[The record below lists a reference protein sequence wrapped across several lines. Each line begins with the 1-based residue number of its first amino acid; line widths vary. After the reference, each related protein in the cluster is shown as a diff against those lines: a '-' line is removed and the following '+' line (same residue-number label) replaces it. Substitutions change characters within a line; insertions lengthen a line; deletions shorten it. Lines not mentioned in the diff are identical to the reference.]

1 MKESYRGHCAASE
14 HKNNPHHPHHPH
26 HFAVA
31 AVVIVLLASHAS
43 SAHPTGVRRRACLW
57 AICMREARAASR
69 GAEAHDRVEA
79 ISGERGLVRVAE
91 VHAHEQV
98 KLHVLAALSDLPV
111 DKVGVLRQPQ
121 CAQVIPIHHKLAPLR
136 PVLLP
141 PRRYVGHH
149 VFAGGV
155 GNELQSGIGT
165 FRGAPPRRDTRQ
177 QPRLGVVAAAG
188 DGAEESDQL
197 ARLAGIHVLLAVP
210 VALLDGHSG
219 VYPGLEPGRRS
230 EVREV

>member
-57 AICMREARAASR
+57 ALCMREERATSR

-79 ISGERGLVRVAE
+79 ILLELHRVRVAKVQ
-91 VHAHEQV
+91 VHEHI
-98 KLHVLAALSDLPV
+98 KLHIRAALIDLPADEV
-111 DKVGVLRQPQ
+111 VVLRQPH
-121 CAQVIPIHHKLAPLR
+121 CAQGIPKQHKLAPLR

-149 VFAGGV
+149 VFARAV
-155 GNELQSGIGT
+155 GNELPSGIDA
-165 FRGAPPRRDTRQ
+165 FHGAPPPRVTRH
-177 QPRLGVVAAAG
+177 QPRLRFVATAR
-188 DGAEESDQL
+188 DGAEELDQL
-197 ARLAGIHVLLAVP
+197 ARLAGFHVVLAVP
-210 VALLDGHSG
+210 VALVDGHSG
-219 VYPGLEPGRRS
+219 VYPGLEPGGRS
-230 EVREV
+230 EVR